1 MAQFDLE
8 RMAKEVAQHALTDT
22 LYDGKTLQEWIE
34 VFKEW
39 RTPTEPSR
47 CESSGTM
54 MSTKVTFIL
63 YSCGACG
70 GRIEPG
76 DAYCR
81 RCGKAIRWNEDEKEV
96 LFDLE

>member
-8 RMAKEVAQHALTDT
+8 RMAKEVAQHVLTDM

-39 RTPTEPSR
+39 RTPILPVR
-47 CESSGTM
+47 SGHNAAWW
-54 MSTKVTFIL
+54 

-70 GRIEPG
+70 APLDPG

-81 RCGKAIRWNEDEKEV
+81 RCGKAVKWE
-96 LFDLE
+96 